1 MIDRN
6 KVENLVREKLL
17 QALKSEEKSTNKALD
32 FLNEKIVYEHK
43 DYSVILITPNA
54 VVTPSARDAADELG
68 IRLEISM
75 PKPVSFE
82 QDYNPQT
89 VVIGSDHGGF
99 ALKEEIKKELTKWG
113 YPVMDIG
120 THNTEAVDY
129 PDFAYTV
136 ATTVAC
142 GKCKRGIMID
152 GAGIGSCMVANKI
165 KGVRAANC
173 YDLFGIKNSRQHND
187 ANVLTLGGRT
197 LGPALAIE
205 MVKVWLETPF
215 EGGRHKQRVD
225 KIMRLELS

>member
-1 MIDRN
+1 MIDRA
-6 KVENLVREKLL
+6 KIESLVREKLL
-17 QALKSEEKSTNKALD
+17 QSLKIEEKAPGKALD
-32 FLNEKIVYEHK
+32 FVNEKIVYERRG
-43 DYSVILITPNA
+43 DSVISIMPNA

-68 IRLEISM
+68 IRLEVSY
-75 PKPVSFE
+75 PKPVSFGE
-82 QDYNPQT
+82 EYTPQA
-89 VVIGSDHGGF
+89 VVIGADHGGF

-113 YPVMDIG
+113 YQVIDAG
-120 THNTEAVDY
+120 TYNSDPVDY
-129 PDFAYTV
+129 PDFAYAV
-136 ATTVAC
+136 ATTVAS

-152 GAGIGSCMVANKI
+152 GAGIGSCMAANKI
-165 KGVRAANC
+165 KGIRAANC

-215 EGGRHKQRVD
+215 EGGRHKPRVD